1 MSTCSLLI
9 SIAIMALVS
18 AGAVFLIPVLKERE
32 VAVEVAEIQAAA
44 AAFREAQQCAGL
56 PNTATLDEMGIS
68 NLSSSVAG
76 VAWLV
81 DFTNGRGVIDATTA
95 DERLG
100 SMIARAGGGERV
112 GIVTSIPVRRPA
124 ALDRTSPEAHQ
135 IRRYFAGATMC

>member
-1 MSTCSLLI
+1 MSACSLLI
-9 SIAIMALVS
+9 NIAIMALVS
-18 AGAVFLIPVLKERE
+18 AGAMFLVPVLKERQ
-32 VAVEVAEIQAAA
+32 VAVEVVEIQAAA

-68 NLSSSVAG
+68 NLSSSVGG

-100 SMIARAGGGERV
+100 GMIARAGGGGRV
-112 GIVTSIPVRRPA
+112 GNVTSIPVRRPA
-124 ALDRTSPEAHQ
+124 ALDRTAPEAHQ